1 MGTASLTR
9 EQLNEA
15 TGHLGEAIEQF
26 ANKIIESLGVTIT
39 DEETT
44 EPELSSTRFKAI
56 NLNGDVVELD
66 AEDVNVGTLVA
77 DGVIEYF
84 RCIPDGVAGP
94 WVRYSGQ
101 SYSHEEFAAEM
112 RRAYARPR
120 IVHEG

>member
-15 TGHLGEAIEQF
+15 INEF
-26 ANKIIESLGVTIT
+26 ANKIMETLGADVT

-44 EPELSSTRFKAI
+44 SEPELTGTRFKATD
-56 NLNGDVVELD
+56 LNGDMVELD
-66 AEDVNVGTLVA
+66 AKGVSVGTLVA
-77 DGVIEYF
+77 DGVFEYF
-84 RCIPDGVAGP
+84 RCLPDGEAGP

-112 RRAYARPR
+112 RGCATPPR
-120 IVHEG
+120 IVHAG

>member
-9 EQLNEA
+9 EQLNDI
-15 TGHLGEAIEQF
+15 IEQF
-26 ANKIIESLGVTIT
+26 ANKIMETLGADVS

-44 EPELSSTRFKAI
+44 EPELTGTRFKATD
-56 NLNGDVVELD
+56 LNGDMVELD
-66 AEDVNVGTLVA
+66 AEGMGVGALVA
-77 DGVIEYF
+77 DGAFEYF
-84 RCIPDGVAGP
+84 RCLPDGVTGP

-112 RRAYARPR
+112 RRAYAQPR

>member
-15 TGHLGEAIEQF
+15 INEFADKIMETLG
-26 ANKIIESLGVTIT
+26 ANVT

-44 EPELSSTRFKAI
+44 SEPELTGTRFKAT
-56 NLNGDVVELD
+56 NLNGDTVELD
-66 AEDVNVGTLVA
+66 AEDANVGTLVA
-77 DGVIEYF
+77 DGAFEYF
-84 RCIPDGVAGP
+84 RCVPDGATGP

-112 RRAYARPR
+112 RDTYAQPR

>member
-1 MGTASLTR
+1 MGTTSLTR

-15 TGHLGEAIEQF
+15 INEFADKIMEALGAT
-26 ANKIIESLGVTIT
+26 VT
-39 DEETT
+39 DEAET
-44 EPELSSTRFKAI
+44 EPELSGTRFKAI
-56 NLNGDVVELD
+56 NLNGDMVELD

-112 RRAYARPR
+112 RRAYVQPR